1 MVENI
6 ALKILLR
13 QGYLSTENNEISTEL
28 KKKNMQITINRKI
41 CRARAL
47 ILC

>member
-28 KKKNMQITINRKI
+28 KKKTCKLQSIERF
-41 CRARAL
+41 AEQGL
-47 ILC
+47 